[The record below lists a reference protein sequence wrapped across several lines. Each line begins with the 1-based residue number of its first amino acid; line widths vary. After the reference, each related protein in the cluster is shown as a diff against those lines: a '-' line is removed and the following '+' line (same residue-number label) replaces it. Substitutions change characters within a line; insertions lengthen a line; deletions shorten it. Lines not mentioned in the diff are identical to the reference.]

1 MSMSTKVTVFGTI
14 LSQGVKVYPHRK
26 KAKATR
32 FKELYRSIPVVFTP
46 SQSENES
53 DFHSDLSTSDQ
64 KSDVAFALAFT
75 GLGIPLDC
83 CLTCIEVLKFRKEI
97 PSPTPRKY
105 EALRFHLLWTR
116 EQR

>member
-1 MSMSTKVTVFGTI
+1 M
-14 LSQGVKVYPHRK
+14 
-26 KAKATR
+26 
-32 FKELYRSIPVVFTP
+32 VFTP

-64 KSDVAFALAFT
+64 KNDVAFALAFT

-83 CLTCIEVLKFRKEI
+83 CLTCIEVLEFRKEI

-116 EQR
+116 EQKIKKTHLPSPKMFYDFDISPVWDSGTKLIYPLPHS